1 VSRHHKIER
10 DLAALSL
17 EKSKLE
23 AEYQK
28 LLQKRIRTQEALK
41 RKTDLEAQIEAKT
54 KQLSKLKATLKEK
67 QFGL

>member
-41 RKTDLEAQIEAKT
+41 RTDRSQD
-54 KQLSKLKATLKEK
+54 KATQQVEGHFKRKTIWIIK
-67 QFGL
+67 QVR